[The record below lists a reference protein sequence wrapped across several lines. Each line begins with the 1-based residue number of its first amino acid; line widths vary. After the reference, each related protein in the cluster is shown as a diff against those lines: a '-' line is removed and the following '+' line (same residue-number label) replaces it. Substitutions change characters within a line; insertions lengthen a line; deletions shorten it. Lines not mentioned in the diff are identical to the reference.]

1 MNKATIRIRL
11 ADALDAEA
19 IADIYAPSVAA
30 SAISFEAEP
39 PSADEMRQ
47 RIEET
52 AATYPWLVCECD
64 GVVAGY
70 AYATRHRVRAAYQ
83 WCVETSVYVH
93 PDFRH
98 GGIARGLYTS
108 LFAILA
114 AQGFVNAYAGITLPN
129 ARSVALHE
137 KLGFLPLA
145 VYRGI
150 GFKAGEWHDVGWWHL
165 IVSKHRPAPQPPQ
178 PLRELQRQPDW
189 DALLSAGVSL
199 IHTDG
204 CARRT
209 SS

>member
-30 SAISFEAEP
+30 SAISFEAAP

-47 RIEET
+47 RITET
-52 AATYPWLVCECD
+52 TDTYPWLVCERD

-70 AYATRHRVRAAYQ
+70 AYATRHRVRTAYQ

-93 PDFRH
+93 SDFRH
-98 GGIARGLYTS
+98 AGIARGLYTS

-137 KLGFLPLA
+137 KLGFLPLGK
-145 VYRGI
+145 YRGI
-150 GFKAGEWHDVGWWHL
+150 GFKMGEWHDVGWWHL
-165 IVSKHRPAPQPPQ
+165 IISPHPASPEPPT
-178 PLRELQRQPDW
+178 PVADLRRQPGW
-189 DALLSAGVSL
+189 DGLLSTGVPL
-199 IHTDG
+199 IRSG
-204 CARRT
+204 QL
-209 SS
+209 